1 MAKGDKLITVGIKV
15 EGLKGL
21 QRQLSQ
27 AADKDMQKRIR
38 KANKDAA
45 SIVSDEAKNIVPVRT
60 GALRKSIGARGT
72 NKAAT
77 VKAGTA
83 ARVPYAGPVH
93 FGWRARG
100 IEPQPFLYEALGD
113 KWREVYT
120 QYDEQLSELVN
131 ELNRK
136 K

>member
-1 MAKGDKLITVGIKV
+1 MARRKSSAVAGIKV
-15 EGLKGL
+15 DGIKGL
-21 QRQLSQ
+21 QKQLR
-27 AADKDMQKRIR
+27 ATADKDMQKKVRA
-38 KANKDAA
+38 ANKDAA
-45 SIVSDEAKNIVPVRT
+45 SIVADEAKNKVPVRS
-60 GALRKSIGARGT
+60 GALRNSIGARGT

-77 VKAGTA
+77 VKAGSA

-113 KWREVYT
+113 KWSEVYR
-120 QYDEQLSELVN
+120 QYDKQISELVN

-136 K
+136 R

>member
-1 MAKGDKLITVGIKV
+1 MAKGDKLITVGIQV

-21 QRQLSQ
+21 QRQLKQ

-100 IEPQPFLYEALGD
+100 IGPQPFLYEALGD

-120 QYDEQLSELVN
+120 QYDEQISELVN